1 MYFLRI
7 IENKMEN
14 KMSAQSNAM
23 QVFKILFSIFHYLA
37 RPKKCILV
45 VITVPHSKLTA
56 YVKKD

>member
-1 MYFLRI
+1 
-7 IENKMEN
+7 
-14 KMSAQSNAM
+14 MSAQSNAM